1 MIFKNPKL
9 SLSLHYSTGN
19 RPGTS
24 LARGDPRRSR
34 FGNGLVTNGY
44 DPGPVPEVPK
54 VPLFFDFCLAYRF
67 WGSLY
72 LLLLLLLES
81 FKKSGTFGTFGTSR
95 MIPTKSRYQKRKN
108 RKPKL
113 VLLVPG
119 FADGE
124 QVWYRRRYKPFADG
138 EQRGAPVPEVPKVPK
153 LVPAPRRPSVRS
165 QRSG

>member
-19 RPGTS
+19 RPGAS
-24 LARGDPRRSR
+24 LARVDPRRSR
-34 FGNGLVTNGY
+34 SGNGSVTIWSRSG
-44 DPGPVPEVPK
+44 PGTRSTK
-54 VPLFFDFCLAYRF
+54 STTFFDFCPGYQF
-67 WGSLY
+67 SGSLY

-81 FKKSGTFGTFGTSR
+81 LKKSGTFGTFGTSR

-124 QVWYRRRYKPFADG
+124 QVWYRRWYKPFADG